1 MGQPKIRSNRIQNL
15 IFFQIENAVDSG
27 IREAEEIVGS
37 EIEAVKQEEEVST
50 EKLEI
55 SNDVEEKE
63 ESSTS
68 PKSSNVEWSAD
79 DQSAPETSTG
89 ESSVAAIA

>member
-1 MGQPKIRSNRIQNL
+1 M
-15 IFFQIENAVDSG
+15 
-27 IREAEEIVGS
+27 
-37 EIEAVKQEEEVST
+37 KQEEEVST